1 MTNQPPQNPQ
11 GPNPYAQRQPLSP
24 SDEKMWATLIHV
36 GGIFLGFWSPLIGY
50 LVFKDR
56 GALIRQHS
64 TTALNFH
71 LTMAI
76 GLLAGGVLSFI
87 GIGLL
92 LILAVYVVIIIFGI
106 MAAMAANNGQYY
118 RYPIA
123 IEFIK

>member
-11 GPNPYAQRQPLSP
+11 GPNPYAQQQPLTP
-24 SDEKMWATLIHV
+24 SDEKMWATLIHI
-36 GGIFLGFWSPLIGY
+36 GGIFLGFWSPLVGY

-56 GALIRQHS
+56 GALIRQHA

-92 LILAVYVVIIIFGI
+92 LIFAVYVVIIIFGI
-106 MAAMAANNGQYY
+106 MAAVAANNGQYY